1 MNPFATGF
9 AVLLSLLGLEG
20 ALLSLGGWTPVFA
33 WSGSVI
39 VFIAGFATA
48 WLARSGQ
55 LLQVFLLGLVAG
67 VALPASQ
74 ALWRALGAPLD
85 SVGFLAQVALTF
97 PITVL
102 SAVLGGAVA
111 MLAREKLLQ

>member
-1 MNPFATGF
+1 M
-9 AVLLSLLGLEG
+9 LLSLLALEG
-20 ALLSLGGWTPVFA
+20 ALLLSLGGWTPVFA
-33 WSGSVI
+33 WSGYVI

-48 WLARSGQ
+48 LLARSRQ

-85 SVGFLAQVALTF
+85 SLGFLAEAALTF
-97 PITVL
+97 PFAVL

-111 MLAREKLLQ
+111 MLALKKVVR